1 MVQTL
6 KKKNRSPQSADGRG
20 NQVRCGEKNKQ
31 CECVESS
38 LLPVCSGVASVV
50 RDFVQQVSLLT
61 YCLAGQTKSV
71 AVGRFVQP

>member
-1 MVQTL
+1 MVVETRL
-6 KKKNRSPQSADGRG
+6 GVGKKT
-20 NQVRCGEKNKQ
+20 NKQ

-61 YCLAGQTKSV
+61 YCLAGQTKSA